1 MANTFELIASSTVGS
16 GGAASIDFTS
26 IPSTYTDLAIYL
38 SARQSRSEVVSNT
51 RIEFNGSSSNLSC
64 RYIQGT
70 GSAAVSSSNAS
81 YLFAASPANTATANT
96 FGNSFI
102 YIPNYAG
109 STNKSVSWDA
119 VTETN
124 ASNAEAY
131 LVAGLWSNTDAITSI
146 ELSSLSGDN
155 FMEHST
161 AYLYGVSNA

>member
-1 MANTFELIASSTVGS
+1 MANTFTLIASYTAAGS
-16 GGAASIDFTS
+16 VSSIDFTS

-70 GSAAVSSSNAS
+70 GSAAVSGSNAS

>member
-1 MANTFELIASSTVGS
+1 MANTFTLIASYTAAGS
-16 GGAASIDFTS
+16 VSSIDFTS

-70 GSAAVSSSNAS
+70 GSAAVSSSSAS
-81 YLFAASPANTATANT
+81 YLFAASPANTSTANT

-131 LVAGLWSNTDAITSI
+131 LVAGLWANTDAITSI

>member
-1 MANTFELIASSTVGS
+1 MANTFTLIASYTAAGS
-16 GGAASIDFTS
+16 VSSIDFTS

-81 YLFAASPANTATANT
+81 YLFAASPANSATANT
-96 FGNSFI
+96 FGNSLI

-131 LVAGLWSNTDAITSI
+131 LVAGLWANTDAITSI